1 LGETDVKIVGLS
13 IDDDAQEAFMS
24 AGADV
29 FVLKPMT
36 RAVLEAIIEE
46 VVNKKNN
53 AMV

>member
-13 IDDDAQEAFMS
+13 SDANAQEAFMS
-24 AGADV
+24 ARADV

-36 RAVLEAIIEE
+36 RDVLGALIQE